1 MNKQFDYVL
10 NDLAFLNLAAKVCYS
25 DSATNRDK
33 QTLYEQLYLI
43 MEENTRARH
52 WDYNKDTR
60 NSRQRIANKRMER
73 TLSEYKEELKLIER
87 VLTRILNEPSS
98 ELNIYALRN
107 DIRNFLGDDYNVKE
121 TYVLGKSML

>member
-1 MNKQFDYVL
+1 MKQFDYVL

-43 MEENTRARH
+43 IEENTRARH

-60 NSRQRIANKRMER
+60 NLRQRIANKRMER
-73 TLSEYKEELKLIER
+73 TLSEYKEELKLIEH

-121 TYVLGKSML
+121 NRRSDKEE

>member
-1 MNKQFDYVL
+1 MKQFDYVL

-43 MEENTRARH
+43 MEENTSARH

-121 TYVLGKSML
+121 NRRSDKEE

>member
-1 MNKQFDYVL
+1 MKQFDYVL

-43 MEENTRARH
+43 MEENTRVRH

-73 TLSEYKEELKLIER
+73 TLSEYKEELKLIEH

-121 TYVLGKSML
+121 NRRSDKEE

>member
-1 MNKQFDYVL
+1 MKQFDYVL

-43 MEENTRARH
+43 MEENTKARH

-73 TLSEYKEELKLIER
+73 TLSEYKEELKLIEC
-87 VLTRILNEPSS
+87 LLNRILNKTSS
-98 ELNIYALRN
+98 KLNIY
-107 DIRNFLGDDYNVKE
+107 D
-121 TYVLGKSML
+121 

>member
-1 MNKQFDYVL
+1 MKQFDYVL

-60 NSRQRIANKRMER
+60 NSRQRIANKRMEK

-121 TYVLGKSML
+121 NRRSDKEE

>member
-1 MNKQFDYVL
+1 MKQFDYVL

-121 TYVLGKSML
+121 NRRSDKEE

>member
-1 MNKQFDYVL
+1 MKQFDYVL

-43 MEENTRARH
+43 MEENTKARH

-60 NSRQRIANKRMER
+60 NLRQRIANKRMER

-121 TYVLGKSML
+121 NRRSDKEE

>member
-1 MNKQFDYVL
+1 MKQFDCVL

-43 MEENTRARH
+43 MEENTKARH

-121 TYVLGKSML
+121 NRRSDKEE

>member
-1 MNKQFDYVL
+1 MKQFDYVL

-43 MEENTRARH
+43 MEENIKARH

-107 DIRNFLGDDYNVKE
+107 DIRNFLGDDYDVKE
-121 TYVLGKSML
+121 NRRSDKEE

>member
-1 MNKQFDYVL
+1 MKQFDYVL

-60 NSRQRIANKRMER
+60 NLRQRIANKRMER
-73 TLSEYKEELKLIER
+73 ALSEYKEELKLIER

-121 TYVLGKSML
+121 NRRSDKEE

>member
-1 MNKQFDYVL
+1 MKQFDYVL

-25 DSATNRDK
+25 DSATSRDK

-121 TYVLGKSML
+121 NRRSDKEE

>member
-1 MNKQFDYVL
+1 MKQFDYVL

-107 DIRNFLGDDYNVKE
+107 DIRNFLGDDYDVKE
-121 TYVLGKSML
+121 NRRSDKEE

>member
-1 MNKQFDYVL
+1 MKQFDYVL

-107 DIRNFLGDDYNVKE
+107 DIRTFLGDDYDVKE
-121 TYVLGKSML
+121 NRRSDKEE

>member
-1 MNKQFDYVL
+1 MKQFDYVL

-43 MEENTRARH
+43 MEENTKARH

-107 DIRNFLGDDYNVKE
+107 DIRNFLGDDYDVKE
-121 TYVLGKSML
+121 NRRSDKEE

>member
-1 MNKQFDYVL
+1 MKQFDYVL

-60 NSRQRIANKRMER
+60 NSRQRVANKRMEK
-73 TLSEYKEELKLIER
+73 TLSEYREELKLIER

-121 TYVLGKSML
+121 NRRSDKEE

>member
-1 MNKQFDYVL
+1 MKQFDYVL

-43 MEENTRARH
+43 MEENTKARH

-60 NSRQRIANKRMER
+60 NSRQRIANKGMER

-121 TYVLGKSML
+121 NRRSDKEE

>member
-1 MNKQFDYVL
+1 MKQFDYVL
-10 NDLAFLNLAAKVCYS
+10 NDLAFLNLVAKVWYS

-43 MEENTRARH
+43 MEENTKARH

-107 DIRNFLGDDYNVKE
+107 DIRNFLGDDYDVKE
-121 TYVLGKSML
+121 NRRSDKEE

>member
-1 MNKQFDYVL
+1 MKQFDYVL

-121 TYVLGKSML
+121 NRRNDKEE

>member
-1 MNKQFDYVL
+1 MKQFDYVL

-43 MEENTRARH
+43 MEENTKARH

-121 TYVLGKSML
+121 NRRSDKEE

>member
-1 MNKQFDYVL
+1 MKQFDYVL

-52 WDYNKDTR
+52 WDYNKDTK
-60 NSRQRIANKRMER
+60 NSRQRIANKRMEK

-121 TYVLGKSML
+121 NRRSDKEE

>member
-1 MNKQFDYVL
+1 MKQFDYVL

-121 TYVLGKSML
+121 NRRSNKEE

>member
-1 MNKQFDYVL
+1 MKQFDYVL

-73 TLSEYKEELKLIER
+73 TLSEYKEELKLVER

-107 DIRNFLGDDYNVKE
+107 DIRTFLGDDYNVKE
-121 TYVLGKSML
+121 NRRSDKEE

>member
-1 MNKQFDYVL
+1 MKQFDYVL

-43 MEENTRARH
+43 MEENIKARH

-121 TYVLGKSML
+121 NRRSDKEE

>member
-1 MNKQFDYVL
+1 MSKQFDYVL

-121 TYVLGKSML
+121 NRRSDKEE

>member
-1 MNKQFDYVL
+1 MKQFDYIL

-43 MEENTRARH
+43 MEENARARH

-107 DIRNFLGDDYNVKE
+107 DIRNFLGDDYDVKE
-121 TYVLGKSML
+121 NRRSDKEE

>member
-1 MNKQFDYVL
+1 MKQFDYVL

-73 TLSEYKEELKLIER
+73 TLSEYKEELKLIEH

-121 TYVLGKSML
+121 NRRSDKEE

>member
-1 MNKQFDYVL
+1 MKQFDYVL

-43 MEENTRARH
+43 MEENTKARH

-121 TYVLGKSML
+121 NRGSDKEE

>member
-1 MNKQFDYVL
+1 MKQFDYVL

-60 NSRQRIANKRMER
+60 NLRQRIANKRMER

-121 TYVLGKSML
+121 NRRSDKEE

>member
-1 MNKQFDYVL
+1 MSKQFDYVL

-107 DIRNFLGDDYNVKE
+107 DIRNFLGDDYDVKE
-121 TYVLGKSML
+121 NRRSDKEE

>member
-1 MNKQFDYVL
+1 MKQFDYVL

-25 DSATNRDK
+25 DSATSRDK

-60 NSRQRIANKRMER
+60 NSRQRIANKRIER

-121 TYVLGKSML
+121 NRRSDKEE

>member
-1 MNKQFDYVL
+1 MKQFDYVL

-43 MEENTRARH
+43 MEENTKARR

-73 TLSEYKEELKLIER
+73 TLSEYKEELKLIEC

-107 DIRNFLGDDYNVKE
+107 DIRNFLGDDYDVKE
-121 TYVLGKSML
+121 NRRSDKEE

>member
-1 MNKQFDYVL
+1 MKQFDYVL

-60 NSRQRIANKRMER
+60 NLRQRIANKRMER

-87 VLTRILNEPSS
+87 VLTRVLNEPSS

-121 TYVLGKSML
+121 NRRSDKEE

>member
-1 MNKQFDYVL
+1 MNQFDDVL

-121 TYVLGKSML
+121 NRRSDKEE

>member
-1 MNKQFDYVL
+1 MKQFDYVL
-10 NDLAFLNLAAKVCYS
+10 NDLVFLNLAAKVCYS

-43 MEENTRARH
+43 IEENTRARH

-121 TYVLGKSML
+121 NRRSDKEE

>member
-1 MNKQFDYVL
+1 MKQFDYIL

-43 MEENTRARH
+43 MEESTRARH

-107 DIRNFLGDDYNVKE
+107 DIRTFLGDDYNVKE
-121 TYVLGKSML
+121 NRRSDKEE

>member
-1 MNKQFDYVL
+1 MKQFDYVL

-87 VLTRILNEPSS
+87 VLTRVLNEPSS

-107 DIRNFLGDDYNVKE
+107 DIRNFLGDDYDVKE
-121 TYVLGKSML
+121 NRRSDKEE

>member
-1 MNKQFDYVL
+1 
-10 NDLAFLNLAAKVCYS
+10 
-25 DSATNRDK
+25 
-33 QTLYEQLYLI
+33 
-43 MEENTRARH
+43 
-52 WDYNKDTR
+52 
-60 NSRQRIANKRMER
+60 MER

-121 TYVLGKSML
+121 NRRSDSNISR